1 MDGSAECAILAADE
15 DRSMTLPTDDAVWD
29 ALRTVNDPEV
39 GMNVVDLGLVYR
51 VDVQGADVHVE
62 LTMTSPAC
70 PLGDVI
76 VENAAGAIRAAAPA
90 AGKIDIALVWD
101 PPWTPDRMSEAARA
115 KFGW

>member
-1 MDGSAECAILAADE
+1 MPDL
-15 DRSMTLPTDDAVWD
+15 LPTDDAVWD

-39 GMNVVDLGLVYR
+39 GMNVVDLGLVYGVT
-51 VDVQGADVHVE
+51 VDGADVRVE

-76 VENAAGAIRAAAPA
+76 VENAAAAIRAAAPDA
-90 AGKIDIALVWD
+90 RAVDVALVWD
-101 PPWTPDRMSEAARA
+101 PPWTPDRMSDAARA

>member
-1 MDGSAECAILAADE
+1 
-15 DRSMTLPTDDAVWD
+15 MTLPSDEAVWD

-39 GMNVVDLGLVYR
+39 GMNVVDLGLVYGVE
-51 VDVQGADVHVE
+51 VDGADVSVR

-76 VENAAGAIRAAAPA
+76 VENAAAVIRAAAP
-90 AGKIDIALVWD
+90 GVRKVDIALVWD

>member
-1 MDGSAECAILAADE
+1 
-15 DRSMTLPTDDAVWD
+15 MTLPTDDAVWD

>member
-1 MDGSAECAILAADE
+1 MP
-15 DRSMTLPTDDAVWD
+15 DRLPTDDAVWD
-29 ALRTVNDPEV
+29 ALRRVNDPEV

-51 VDVQGADVHVE
+51 VTVDDADVRVE

-76 VENAAGAIRAAAPA
+76 VENAAAEIRAAAPDA
-90 AGKIDIALVWD
+90 RTVDVALVWD
-101 PPWTPDRMSEAARA
+101 PPWTPDRMSDAARA

>member
-1 MDGSAECAILAADE
+1 MPNL
-15 DRSMTLPTDDAVWD
+15 LPTDDAVWD

-39 GMNVVDLGLVYR
+39 GMNVVDLGLVYGVT
-51 VDVQGADVHVE
+51 VDDTDVRVE

-76 VENAAGAIRAAAPA
+76 VENAEAAIRAAAPDA
-90 AGKIDIALVWD
+90 RKVDVGLVWD

>member
-1 MDGSAECAILAADE
+1 MI
-15 DRSMTLPTDDAVWD
+15 LPTDDAVWD

-39 GMNVVDLGLVYR
+39 GMNVVDLGLVYG
-51 VDVQGADVHVE
+51 VTVEGADVRVA

-76 VENAAGAIRAAAPA
+76 VENAAAAIRAAAPA
-90 AGKIDIALVWD
+90 ARTVDVALVWD
-101 PPWTPDRMSEAARA
+101 PPWTPDRMSDAARA

>member
-1 MDGSAECAILAADE
+1 
-15 DRSMTLPTDDAVWD
+15 MTLPTDDAVWD

-39 GMNVVDLGLVYR
+39 GMNVVDLGLVYGVE
-51 VDVQGADVHVE
+51 VDGADVSVR

-76 VENAAGAIRAAAPA
+76 VENAAAVIRAAAPGA
-90 AGKIDIALVWD
+90 RTVDIALVWD

>member
-1 MDGSAECAILAADE
+1 MPDP
-15 DRSMTLPTDDAVWD
+15 LPTDDAVWD

-39 GMNVVDLGLVYR
+39 GMNLVDLGLVYR
-51 VDVQGADVHVE
+51 VEVEGADVRVQ

-76 VENAAGAIRAAAPA
+76 VENAQGAIRAAAPGT
-90 AGKIDIALVWD
+90 GKIDIALVWD

>member
-1 MDGSAECAILAADE
+1 MGRNAKCAILPANE
-15 DRSMTLPTDDAVWD
+15 ERTMSLPTDDAVWD

-39 GMNVVDLGLVYR
+39 GMNLVDLGLVYR
-51 VDVQGADVHVE
+51 VEVDGADVRVE

-76 VENAAGAIRAAAPA
+76 MDNAVNAIRAAAPG
-90 AGKIDIALVWD
+90 AGKVDIALVWD

>member
-1 MDGSAECAILAADE
+1 
-15 DRSMTLPTDDAVWD
+15 MTPPTDDAVWA

-51 VDVQGADVHVE
+51 VEVAGADVRVD

-70 PLGDVI
+70 PLGDAI
-76 VENAAGAIRAAAPA
+76 VDNAVAAIRAAAPGA
-90 AGKIDIALVWD
+90 AKVDIALVWD

>member
-1 MDGSAECAILAADE
+1 MI
-15 DRSMTLPTDDAVWD
+15 LPTDDAVWD

-39 GMNVVDLGLVYR
+39 GMNVVDLGLVYG
-51 VDVQGADVHVE
+51 VTVEGADVRVA

-76 VENAAGAIRAAAPA
+76 VENAAAAIRAVAPGA
-90 AGKIDIALVWD
+90 RTVDVALVWD

>member
-1 MDGSAECAILAADE
+1 
-15 DRSMTLPTDDAVWD
+15 MTLPSDDAVWD

-39 GMNVVDLGLVYR
+39 GMNVVDLGLVYG
-51 VDVQGADVHVE
+51 VTVEGADVRVE

-76 VENAAGAIRAAAPA
+76 VENAAAAIRAAAPEA
-90 AGKIDIALVWD
+90 RTVDVALVWE

>member
-1 MDGSAECAILAADE
+1 MPNL
-15 DRSMTLPTDDAVWD
+15 LPTDDAVWD

-39 GMNVVDLGLVYR
+39 GMNIVDLGLVYG
-51 VDVQGADVHVE
+51 VTVNGADVRVE

-76 VENAAGAIRAAAPA
+76 VENAAAAIRAASPGARTV
-90 AGKIDIALVWD
+90 DVALVWD
-101 PPWTPDRMSEAARA
+101 PPWTPDRMSDAARA

>member
-1 MDGSAECAILAADE
+1 MI
-15 DRSMTLPTDDAVWD
+15 LPTDDAVWD

-39 GMNVVDLGLVYR
+39 GMNVVDLGLVYG
-51 VDVQGADVHVE
+51 VTVEGADVRVA

-76 VENAAGAIRAAAPA
+76 VENAAAAIRAAAPEA
-90 AGKIDIALVWD
+90 RTVDVALVWD
-101 PPWTPDRMSEAARA
+101 PPWTPDRMSDAARA

>member
-1 MDGSAECAILAADE
+1 MGADSECDILAAEE

-39 GMNVVDLGLVYR
+39 GMNVVDLGLVYGVT
-51 VDVQGADVHVE
+51 VDGADVRVA

-76 VENAAGAIRAAAPA
+76 VENAAAAIRAAAPGA
-90 AGKIDIALVWD
+90 RTVDVALVWD
-101 PPWTPDRMSEAARA
+101 PPWTPDRMSDAARA